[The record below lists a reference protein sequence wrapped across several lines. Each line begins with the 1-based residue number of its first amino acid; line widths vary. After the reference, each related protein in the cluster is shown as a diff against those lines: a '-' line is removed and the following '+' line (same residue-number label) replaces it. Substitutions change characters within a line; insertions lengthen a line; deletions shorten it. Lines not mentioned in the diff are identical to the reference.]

1 MTRMKE
7 SSIDWIGQIPEE
19 WEIVKFKYLFNTSK
33 GLSITKE
40 YLVDEGIPVINY
52 GQIHSSL
59 TKQVQS
65 CDDRLPFVAN
75 YYLSKKGVKL
85 NQGDFVFADTSED
98 LEGAG
103 NFSTRLD
110 STGQLLAGY
119 HTIIARLND
128 YDEHDFRYFMHLFDS
143 LAIRKQ
149 IQNKVSGVKVYSV
162 TQGILNSIF
171 VIIPPKNEQ
180 QKIADFLDKKTAQLD
195 KVKALLEE
203 QIQKLK
209 DYRASLIY
217 ETVTKGLDK
226 TVPMKDSGIDW
237 IGQVPE
243 GWGVS
248 KLKFI
253 LEKGINSI
261 KVGPFGSS
269 LSGDAIRSSG
279 KWVYNQRNVL
289 DNNFTETDFY
299 ISEAKCKELKNFSV
313 SSGDILLT
321 TRGTIGRV
329 AIVPKKYCEGIIHPC
344 LMKFKVDSKIVLPEL
359 IKYLFN
365 DIPLVR
371 EQLNFL
377 SNSTTIDVIYSYN
390 LKNIIIPI
398 IPIEEQYS
406 TLEVLDRQ
414 TSDVDSLIKI
424 KQKHIENINKQ
435 RQTLIYDYVTGKRR
449 V

>member
-1 MTRMKE
+1 MKE
-7 SSIDWIGQIPEE
+7 SGIDWIGQIPEE
-19 WEIVKFKYLFNTSK
+19 WEVTKFKYLGDVK
-33 GLSITKE
+33 QGLTYSPSDIVDK
-40 YLVDEGIPVINY
+40 DEGILVLR
-52 GQIHSSL
+52 S
-59 TKQVQS
+59 
-65 CDDRLPFVAN
+65 
-75 YYLSKKGVKL
+75 
-85 NQGDFVFADTSED
+85 
-98 LEGAG
+98 G
-103 NFSTRLD
+103 N
-110 STGQLLAGY
+110 
-119 HTIIARLND
+119 
-128 YDEHDFRYFMHLFDS
+128 
-143 LAIRKQ
+143 
-149 IQNKVSGVKVYSV
+149 IQNGVLDFTNNVYVKTKVAESIVLRKNDILITARNGSPALIGKNAIIDTDIKATFGAFMMVFRTNKSLIAKFAFYLMNISFNFYRTFFTTSTVNQL
-162 TQGILNSIF
+162 TAAIFNGIEVPLPSIS
-171 VIIPPKNEQ
+171 EQ

-195 KVKALLEE
+195 KVKSLLEE

-237 IGQVPE
+237 IGQVPQ

-253 LEKGINSI
+253 LEKGSNSI

-390 LKNIIIPI
+390 LKNIIIPT

-406 TLEVLDRQ
+406 ILEVLDRQ

-424 KQKHIENINKQ
+424 KQKQIENINKQ

>member
-7 SSIDWIGQIPEE
+7 SGIDWIGQIPEE
-19 WEIVKFKYLFNTSK
+19 WEVTKLKYVLLISNGK
-33 GLSITKE
+33 DYKDIE
-40 YLVDEGIPVINY
+40 VEEGGYPVIGSGGVFARARNY
-52 GQIHSSL
+52 MYDGDVVLLGRKGTIDKPLFYSGKFWTVDTMFYSTALNGNNIKFMYYSSL
-59 TKQVQS
+59 LIPFSYYSTATALPSMTQS
-65 CDDRLPFVAN
+65 DLNNHVLCLP
-75 YYLSKKGVKL
+75 
-85 NQGDFVFADTSED
+85 
-98 LEGAG
+98 
-103 NFSTRLD
+103 
-110 STGQLLAGY
+110 
-119 HTIIARLND
+119 
-128 YDEHDFRYFMHLFDS
+128 
-143 LAIRKQ
+143 
-149 IQNKVSGVKVYSV
+149 
-162 TQGILNSIF
+162 SIS
-171 VIIPPKNEQ
+171 EQ

-226 TVPMKDSGIDW
+226 NVPMKDSGIDW
-237 IGQVPE
+237 IGQVPQ

-253 LEKGINSI
+253 LEKGSNSI

-390 LKNIIIPI
+390 LKNIIIPT

-406 TLEVLDRQ
+406 ILEVLDRQ

-424 KQKHIENINKQ
+424 KQKQIENINKQ

>member
-1 MTRMKE
+1 MKE
-7 SSIDWIGQIPEE
+7 SGIDWIGQIPEE
-19 WEIVKFKYLFNTSK
+19 WEVTRIKNIVSIERGASPRPIDKFISDDDTGVNWIRIGDTYKGNKYITSTK
-33 GLSITKE
+33 LKITNRGKQFSRYIHPGTLILSNSMSFGEPYISSIYGCIHDGWLSLAPNNNISKE
-40 YLVDEGIPVINY
+40 YLYWLLLSDVCTSQFNLVSIGAVVENLSVDKVGNTLVSMPY
-52 GQIHSSL
+52 SL
-59 TKQVQS
+59 S
-65 CDDRLPFVAN
+65 
-75 YYLSKKGVKL
+75 
-85 NQGDFVFADTSED
+85 
-98 LEGAG
+98 
-103 NFSTRLD
+103 
-110 STGQLLAGY
+110 
-119 HTIIARLND
+119 
-128 YDEHDFRYFMHLFDS
+128 
-143 LAIRKQ
+143 
-149 IQNKVSGVKVYSV
+149 
-162 TQGILNSIF
+162 
-171 VIIPPKNEQ
+171 EQ
-180 QKIADFLDKKTAQLD
+180 QKIADFLEKKTAQLD

-226 TVPMKDSGIDW
+226 NLHMKDSGIDW
-237 IGQVPE
+237 IGQVPQ

-390 LKNIIIPI
+390 LKNIIIPT

-406 TLEVLDRQ
+406 ILEVLDRQ
-414 TSDVDSLIKI
+414 TSDVDALIKI
-424 KQKHIENINKQ
+424 KQKQIENINKQ

>member
-1 MTRMKE
+1 MKE
-7 SSIDWIGQIPEE
+7 SGIDWIGQIPQE
-19 WEIVKFKYLFNTSK
+19 WEVIKFKYLGDVK
-33 GLSITKE
+33 QGLTYSPSDIVDK
-40 YLVDEGIPVINY
+40 DEGILVLR
-52 GQIHSSL
+52 S
-59 TKQVQS
+59 
-65 CDDRLPFVAN
+65 
-75 YYLSKKGVKL
+75 
-85 NQGDFVFADTSED
+85 
-98 LEGAG
+98 G
-103 NFSTRLD
+103 N
-110 STGQLLAGY
+110 
-119 HTIIARLND
+119 
-128 YDEHDFRYFMHLFDS
+128 
-143 LAIRKQ
+143 
-149 IQNKVSGVKVYSV
+149 IQNGVLDFTNNVYVKTKVAESIVLRKNDILITARNGSSALIGKNAIIDTDIKATFGAFMMVFRANKSLFAKFAFYLMNVSFNFYRTFFTTSTV
-162 TQGILNSIF
+162 NQLTAAIFNGIEVPLPSIS
-171 VIIPPKNEQ
+171 EQ

-195 KVKALLEE
+195 KVKSLLEE

-226 TVPMKDSGIDW
+226 TVPMKDSGINW
-237 IGQVPE
+237 IGEVPE

-253 LEKGINSI
+253 LEKGSNSI

-390 LKNIIIPI
+390 LKNIIIPT
-398 IPIEEQYS
+398 IPIAKQYS
-406 TLEVLDRQ
+406 ILEVLDRQ

-424 KQKHIENINKQ
+424 KQKQIENINKQ